1 MLHDVVEDT
10 NVSLQDLIAEGFS
23 PDIISAV
30 EAITKRAGESWLQ
43 AAEWVAVNAIARK
56 VKLADNAENMDLRRI
71 EFPTGRDYARV
82 DEYKAVRE
90 LLLKH
95 Q

>member
-1 MLHDVVEDT
+1 
-10 NVSLQDLIAEGFS
+10 
-23 PDIISAV
+23 
-30 EAITKRAGESWLQ
+30 LQ
-43 AAEWVAVNAIARK
+43 AAERVAVNAIARK

-71 EFPTGRDYARV
+71 EFPTGRDYGRV